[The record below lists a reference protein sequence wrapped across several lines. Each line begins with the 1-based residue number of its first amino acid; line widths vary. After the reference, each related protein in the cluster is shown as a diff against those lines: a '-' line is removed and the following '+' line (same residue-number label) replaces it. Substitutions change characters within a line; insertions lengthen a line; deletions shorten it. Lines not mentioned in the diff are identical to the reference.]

1 MTLFVAL
8 GALLALLTLVL
19 LTRPLWRRGG
29 AVALRQQQEQLA
41 ALKQSGVLS
50 AAQYDDA
57 RQALDKRIAEA
68 GAAAPSQTAGS
79 KPLLLGVATFVSA
92 LTVAGYA
99 WLGTPHALNSEL
111 AAAAA
116 APANPDRPVTQEQIE
131 AMVETLSAR
140 VKAQPNDAE
149 SWAMLGRAQVVLGK
163 HAEAVP
169 ALKQAVALRTDD
181 AALLTEYADALAVT
195 NGRNLDGEPSRLLA
209 QALTIEPNNT
219 KALLLSGMHA
229 FQQKDYAKSLQQ
241 WEKVVQLAPGGEL
254 AQQLQGVIAEA
265 RQRAGGAAPAASA
278 TAVATTG
285 ASVSGTVTLS
295 PSLAAKARPDDTVFV
310 FARAAE
316 GPRMP
321 LAIVRKQVKDLPLTF
336 KLDDSMAMS
345 PAAKLS
351 TTPRVVVG
359 ARVSASGQ
367 ATPQAGDLQGFSA
380 PVAPGATGLT
390 IQITDVVATP

>member
-1 MTLFVAL
+1 MTLFITL
-8 GALLALLTLVL
+8 GVLLALLTLVL
-19 LTRPLWRRGG
+19 LTWPLWRRSGMT
-29 AVALRQQQEQLA
+29 ALRQQQEQLA

-50 AAQYDDA
+50 ATQYDEA
-57 RQALDKRIAEA
+57 RQALDQRMAEA
-68 GAAAPSQTAGS
+68 GAAAPGRAAST
-79 KPLLLGVATFVSA
+79 KPLLFGVATFVSA
-92 LTVAGYA
+92 VTVAGYA
-99 WLGTPHALNSEL
+99 WIGTPRALNSEL
-111 AAAAA
+111 VAA
-116 APANPDRPVTQEQIE
+116 APANADQPITKEQVE
-131 AMVETLSAR
+131 AMVDTLAAR
-140 VKAQPNDAE
+140 VKAQPSDAE
-149 SWAMLGRAQVVLGK
+149 SWAMLGRALVVLGK

-169 ALKQAVALRTDD
+169 ALQQAVALRADD
-181 AALLTEYADALAVT
+181 ATLLTEYADALAVT

-209 QALTIEPNNT
+209 QALAIEPNNT

-229 FQQKDYAKSLQQ
+229 FQQKDYPQALQQ

-265 RQRAGGAAPAASA
+265 RQRAGGAAPAAPASA
-278 TAVATTG
+278 AAATTG
-285 ASVSGTVTLS
+285 TSVSGTVTLA
-295 PSLAAKARPDDTVFV
+295 PALAAKARPDDTVFV

-321 LAIVRKQVKDLPLTF
+321 LAILRKQVKDLPLAF

-351 TTPRVVVG
+351 STPRVVVG
-359 ARVSASGQ
+359 ARISASGQ

-380 PVAPGATGLT
+380 PIAPGAAGIA